1 MIRKYLEDLTLSEGR
16 LPQRSYYIPEN
27 SKTDLN
33 GTWRFAYCP
42 DGNPDCVK
50 WGSIEVPSCWQTA
63 GVCPANYSNINY
75 PFPYDPPYVP
85 DVNPCGVYEREIEL
99 NPDGRTYLVMEGVAS
114 CALVYLDGEF
124 VGFTQGSHLQ
134 AEFELTGRAAR
145 KATLRIVV

>member
-33 GTWRFAYCP
+33 GIWRFRYCA
-42 DGNPDCVK
+42 DGNPDCGK
-50 WGSIEVPSCWQTA
+50 WDTIEVPSCWQTV
-63 GVCPANYSNINY
+63 GVCSANYTNINY

-124 VGFTQGSHLQ
+124 VGFTQGSHL
-134 AEFELTGRAAR
+134 
-145 KATLRIVV
+145 